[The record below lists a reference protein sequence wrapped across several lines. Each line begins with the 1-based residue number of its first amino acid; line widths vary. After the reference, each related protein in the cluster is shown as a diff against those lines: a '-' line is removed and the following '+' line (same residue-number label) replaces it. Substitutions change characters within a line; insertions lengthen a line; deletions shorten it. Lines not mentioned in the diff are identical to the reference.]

1 MADEPG
7 FELISKVMDAS
18 ATVKFKYGS
27 GPLDPRPFV
36 LTLLPQYVARELG
49 KTLPLRIGDITK
61 YVQDHAD
68 ALKAMAR
75 FEWDQGCTSHR
86 LD

>member
-18 ATVKFKYGS
+18 ATVRFKYGS
-27 GPLDPRPFV
+27 GPHDPRPFV

-75 FEWDQGCTSHR
+75 FEWDQGRTSHR

>member
-1 MADEPG
+1 MADEPR

-18 ATVKFKYGS
+18 AMVRFKYGS

-36 LTLLPQYVARELG
+36 LTLRPQYVARELG

-61 YVQDHAD
+61 YAQDHAD

-75 FEWDQGCTSHR
+75 FERDRGRTSHT